1 MFGATKH
8 PLDEATAD
16 TLADLMEER
25 QNTSFATPFIPAG
38 YTYLGQFIDHDIT
51 FDATSHRAQVED
63 AETVVNFRTPRLD
76 LDSLYGSGPVVHPFL
91 YDWKHPKNGGARLL
105 VGYDPEQGT
114 QDLPRNVPGR
124 ALIGDAR
131 NDENAIVAQLHLLFI
146 KFHNA
151 VLDGLPRQY
160 RHWQELFEEAREI
173 VRWHYQWIVVKE
185 FLPKILGPE
194 REKSLIGDGSRDGV
208 PRFRRRWLTKRR
220 EAFVPLEFSIG
231 AYRFGHSLVRSQ
243 YVLRRDEE
251 TPPPP
256 LRLFPDLEG
265 LRPLRAELV
274 LDWTRFF
281 RFESLGYQYQPQNG
295 LKIDAAL
302 SGPLFNLPDGGGSLP
317 KRTLRRAIERKVV
330 SGQEAARSLGLK
342 PLAAR
347 DLQLKEL
354 STPAR
359 ERLLKATPLWYYVL
373 CEAEREGGN
382 HLGPV
387 GGRIVADVILGLL
400 GSDPTSYVHDQKWRP
415 TLGEKP
421 NEFWMT
427 DLIEVAAGP
436 VV

>member
-1 MFGATKH
+1 M
-8 PLDEATAD
+8 
-16 TLADLMEER
+16 
-25 QNTSFATPFIPAG
+25 
-38 YTYLGQFIDHDIT
+38 
-51 FDATSHRAQVED
+51 
-63 AETVVNFRTPRLD
+63 
-76 LDSLYGSGPVVHPFL
+76 
-91 YDWKHPKNGGARLL
+91 
-105 VGYDPEQGT
+105 
-114 QDLPRNVPGR
+114 PGR

-160 RHWQELFEEAREI
+160 RHWQELFEEARQI
-173 VRWHYQWIVVKE
+173 VRWHYQWIVVNE

-194 REKSLIGDGSRDGV
+194 LAKSLIGDGRRDGV

-274 LDWTRFF
+274 IDWTRFF

-295 LKIDAAL
+295 LKIDSAL

-317 KRTLRRAIERKVV
+317 KRTLRRAAEREVV
-330 SGQEAARSLGLK
+330 SGQEAARSLELK
-342 PLAAR
+342 PLDAAR
-347 DLQLKEL
+347 
-354 STPAR
+354 PAAR
-359 ERLLKATPLWYYVL
+359 GAVAHRRASACSRPRRSGTTSS
-373 CEAEREGGN
+373 ARREREGGN

-415 TLGEKP
+415 TLGE
-421 NEFWMT
+421 T
-427 DLIEVAAGP
+427 AHTSSG
-436 VV
+436 